1 MGYSTNW
8 NIQVPLKLVDRVV
21 YRAKTGKIIFHGD
34 VHIEP
39 LSWGRGDPDSNTLNI
54 KI

>member
-1 MGYSTNW
+1 MG
-8 NIQVPLKLVDRVV
+8 VV

-39 LSWGRGDPDSNTLNI
+39 LSWGRVIQTQIP
-54 KI
+54 

>member
-1 MGYSTNW
+1 MG
-8 NIQVPLKLVDRVV
+8 VV

-39 LSWGRGDPDSNTLNI
+39 LSWGRGDPDSNTLKI
-54 KI
+54 KIQIIIYPQLVQL

>member
-1 MGYSTNW
+1 MG
-8 NIQVPLKLVDRVV
+8 VV

-39 LSWGRGDPDSNTLNI
+39 LSWGRGDPDYIYLED
-54 KI
+54 